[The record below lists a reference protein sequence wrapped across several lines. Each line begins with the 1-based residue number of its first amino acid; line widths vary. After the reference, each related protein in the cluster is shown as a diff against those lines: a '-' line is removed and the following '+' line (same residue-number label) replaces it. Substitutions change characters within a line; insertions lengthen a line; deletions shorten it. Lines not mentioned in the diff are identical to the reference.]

1 MDEKIIAQNEQIK
14 ADPTDGMNKLD
25 EMDLE
30 MPEGLAFP
38 MAMNG
43 KAMSNFSNMTVEQR
57 KKIIDES
64 RTVAEKE
71 EMTQLI
77 DRIASNSFQG

>member
-1 MDEKIIAQNEQIK
+1 MDEKIISQNEQIK

-30 MPEGLAFP
+30 MPEELAFS

>member
-1 MDEKIIAQNEQIK
+1 MDEKIIEQNEQIK

-30 MPEGLAFP
+30 MPEGLALS

>member
-1 MDEKIIAQNEQIK
+1 MDENVIAQNEQKK
-14 ADPTDGMNKLD
+14 ADLTDGMNKLD

-30 MPEGLAFP
+30 MPEGLAFS
-38 MAMNG
+38 MAMNQ
-43 KAMSNFSNMTVEQR
+43 KAMNNFCNMTPEQR
-57 KKIIDES
+57 KRVMDES
-64 RTVAEKE
+64 RHVAEKE

>member
-14 ADPTDGMNKLD
+14 ADSTDGMNKLD

-30 MPEGLAFP
+30 MPEGLALS

>member
-30 MPEGLAFP
+30 MPEGLALS

-71 EMTQLI
+71 EMAQLI

>member
-1 MDEKIIAQNEQIK
+1 MYSGSSELKPD
-14 ADPTDGMNKLD
+14 
-25 EMDLE
+25 
-30 MPEGLAFP
+30 
-38 MAMNG
+38 
-43 KAMSNFSNMTVEQR
+43 QR

>member
-1 MDEKIIAQNEQIK
+1 MKKIKKIPGGWHMDEKIIAQNEQIK

-30 MPEGLAFP
+30 MPEGLAFS

-43 KAMSNFSNMTVEQR
+43 KR
-57 KKIIDES
+57 
-64 RTVAEKE
+64 
-71 EMTQLI
+71 
-77 DRIASNSFQG
+77 

>member
-30 MPEGLAFP
+30 MPEGLASS

-64 RTVAEKE
+64 RTAAEKE

>member
-1 MDEKIIAQNEQIK
+1 
-14 ADPTDGMNKLD
+14 MNKLD

-30 MPEGLAFP
+30 MPEGLALS

>member
-1 MDEKIIAQNEQIK
+1 MDEKIIAQN
-14 ADPTDGMNKLD
+14 
-25 EMDLE
+25 
-30 MPEGLAFP
+30 
-38 MAMNG
+38 
-43 KAMSNFSNMTVEQR
+43 EQR

>member
-30 MPEGLAFP
+30 MPEGLALS

-71 EMTQLI
+71 EMIQLI

>member
-30 MPEGLAFP
+30 MPEGLALS

-43 KAMSNFSNMTVEQR
+43 KAMSNFCNMTVEQR